1 MIPALALFLFLAQN
15 TPQPASVEGIVVKL
29 GSSEPL
35 AGAKVELHAER
46 TERLGPERT
55 PESFVSTAATSADG
69 KFSLA
74 PVVPG
79 TYRLTATRTNYVPAE
94 YGQRSPTSLG
104 IPITLSAGQK
114 LTGIQLAMAS
124 AGSISGRIY
133 DKDGEPVGRAQVQAL
148 RSIYK
153 DGVRVLT
160 IVQSVETND
169 RGEYRIFWLA
179 PGTYY
184 VSAKPD
190 IPQLP
195 DLMFGPAGTSMS
207 AVRVTDPARFGS
219 YSQGSSA
226 VVKKRVTKTGE
237 LIEEV
242 SVPVYYPGVLEAQT
256 ATPIPLAAGANL
268 TGVDI
273 SIGPGI
279 VPALHIYGRLIDGTT
294 GQPIPRIGVMA
305 MPRSRDPLVVIPE
318 GQTDPNGNFDIAGVA
333 PGAYF
338 LVATTVK
345 VSVITPVEV
354 GNSNLQNIPIV
365 AMPPVKLTGRFVIEG
380 SSRTGTE
387 LRIQDL
393 RVDRVTRVPDLLGI
407 PLGGPSYSPPAQS
420 DGSFT
425 LDGVSPGDFRVSV
438 RTGLQDAYVKSIR
451 MGNADVL
458 DAGLHIAGP
467 PDALLEVVIG
477 ASGGRI
483 SGKLVNA
490 RGESLSNRT
499 VVLVP
504 DARLRHRT
512 DLYKSV
518 ATDTAGAFRFQGIP
532 PGDYELFA
540 WENVETGAWQDPNFI
555 RPYEGRGKKVLIN
568 ENADENLELTVIP

>member
-1 MIPALALFLFLAQN
+1 
-15 TPQPASVEGIVVKL
+15 
-29 GSSEPL
+29 
-35 AGAKVELHAER
+35 
-46 TERLGPERT
+46 
-55 PESFVSTAATSADG
+55 
-69 KFSLA
+69 
-74 PVVPG
+74 
-79 TYRLTATRTNYVPAE
+79 
-94 YGQRSPTSLG
+94 
-104 IPITLSAGQK
+104 
-114 LTGIQLAMAS
+114 
-124 AGSISGRIY
+124 
-133 DKDGEPVGRAQVQAL
+133 VQAL

-153 DGVRVLT
+153 DGSRVLT

-195 DLMFGPAGTSMS
+195 DLMLGPAGTTMS

-237 LIEEV
+237 VIEEV
-242 SVPVYYPGVLEAQT
+242 SIPVYYPGVPEAQA

-268 TGVDI
+268 MGVDI
-273 SIGPGI
+273 SIASGV
-279 VPALHIYGRLIDGTT
+279 VPALHIRGRLIDGTT
-294 GQPIPRIGVMA
+294 GQPIPRMGVMA
-305 MPRSRDPLVVIPE
+305 MPRSRDPLIVIPD
-318 GQTDPNGNFDIAGVA
+318 GQTDLNGNFDIAGVA

-338 LVATTVK
+338 LVATTAK

-354 GNSNLQNIPIV
+354 GNSSLQNIPIV
-365 AMPPVKLTGRFVIEG
+365 AMPPVKLTGRFIVEG
-380 SSRTGTE
+380 NSRTGTE
-387 LRIQDL
+387 LRMQDL
-393 RVDRVTRVPDLLGI
+393 RVDRLTRVPDLLGI
-407 PLGGPSYSPPAQS
+407 PLGGPSYNPPAQS

-438 RTGLQDAYVKSIR
+438 RTGSPDAYVKSIR
-451 MGNADVL
+451 VGNADVL

-477 ASGGRI
+477 VSGGRI

-540 WENVETGAWQDPNFI
+540 WESVENGAWQDPNFI

-568 ENADENLELTVIP
+568 DNTDENLEVTVIP